1 MSKRQKNKKDRFSRG
16 AKDRKTMRNLG
27 RKPSWVVKS
36 EVPAG
41 VSHIQCCQQ
50 STHPQ
55 PGDLHNRQRETRV
68 RGMNE
73 IMNRKDVIF
82 QC

>member
-1 MSKRQKNKKDRFSRG
+1 MSKRQKNKKDWFSRG

-41 VSHIQCCQQ
+41 ISHIQ
-50 STHPQ
+50 
-55 PGDLHNRQRETRV
+55 
-68 RGMNE
+68 
-73 IMNRKDVIF
+73 
-82 QC
+82 